1 MKTPVRIKQE
11 VTMEYI
17 EPQTVIEI
25 KLSLAG
31 LPYSQAREILC
42 QMKLVARNECLQIE
56 FPQPFRQ
63 VGP

>member
-1 MKTPVRIKQE
+1 
-11 VTMEYI
+11 MEYI